1 MKESQGF
8 ISGDL
13 NFLLLPGAP
22 PFPGPT
28 SVTYESLVH
37 WLCGHDVSPAI
48 TDILGRCSELPNN
61 GLFIAPHEPRILNKL
76 AYPLRNAKGCYLLGN
91 YLATIALCGYVAEM
105 VATLLLELAL
115 PSEPSK
121 NFDRLRQSQRIARL
135 RSLRLLTKEDAQRFN
150 LVSKI
155 RNNYLHVWSEDHDH
169 SRKDAAS
176 VFDLAVS
183 LVVFGLGLS
192 VSNSKLTLRPGL
204 VEYLRQR
211 GVFRPSDSDAL
222 G

>member
-1 MKESQGF
+1 MTEAQGY
-8 ISGDL
+8 ISCDL

-37 WLCGHDVSPAI
+37 WLCGHGVSPDLA
-48 TDILGRCSELPNN
+48 DILSRCSELPNN
-61 GLFIAPHEPRILNKL
+61 SLFIAPLEPRILNKL

-121 NFDRLRQSQRIARL
+121 KFDRLPQSQRIARL
-135 RSLRLLTKEDAQRFN
+135 RRLGRLTKEDARRFT
-150 LVSKI
+150 LVSKM
-155 RNNYLHVWSEDHDH
+155 RNDYLHVWSEDHDQAH
-169 SRKDAAS
+169 ADAAR
-176 VFDLAVS
+176 VFDNAVS

-192 VSNSKLTLRPGL
+192 VLNSKLALRPEL

-211 GVFRPSDSDAL
+211 GVFRSSAPDATD
-222 G
+222 